1 MRRAA
6 ALLALFALAL
16 AALGGMS
23 ARLWP
28 DAAAPAETLLVYGDA
43 AALEG
48 AVLSYSGELAGHVEW
63 SAPAGESAAPR
74 WTQDYPFGP
83 SGAPRIFLY
92 IFDPLTGGRPFRGP
106 AIYGRRRRR
115 RGQEARGLQ

>member
-63 SAPAGESAAPR
+63 SAPAGESAAHLPVYFR
-74 WTQDYPFGP
+74 P
-83 SGAPRIFLY
+83 AH
-92 IFDPLTGGRPFRGP
+92 GGRPFRGP